1 MQRTSGVWKGVRS
14 ASESSL
20 MLDSDW
26 GMGES
31 GSGLSKG
38 LMESSDN
45 WDLTGD
51 LILSS
56 GNASRM
62 GESGSPL
69 MTGDTWAIS
78 ERLLGGAGECS
89 LLGWGESV
97 RSGLGL
103 RRFRELYPRR
113 LCFRGGTRRFGS
125 IDSGELERRL
135 RFLI

>member
-1 MQRTSGVWKGVRS
+1 
-14 ASESSL
+14 

-38 LMESSDN
+38 LMESSDS

-51 LILSS
+51 LILSL
-56 GNASRM
+56 GNASRT

-69 MTGDTWAIS
+69 MMGDAWAIS
-78 ERLLGGAGECS
+78 ERLLGGAGEYS
-89 LLGWGESV
+89 LLGWGESA

-103 RRFRELYPRR
+103 RRFRVLYPFR
-113 LCFRGGTRRFGS
+113 LRFRGGTCRLRY

>member
-14 ASESSL
+14 ASEPSL

-38 LMESSDN
+38 LMESSDS

-51 LILSS
+51 LILSL
-56 GNASRM
+56 GNASRT

-69 MTGDTWAIS
+69 MMGDAWAIS
-78 ERLLGGAGECS
+78 ERLLGEAGEYS
-89 LLGWGESV
+89 LLGWGESA

-103 RRFRELYPRR
+103 RRFRVLYPWR
-113 LCFRGGTRRFGS
+113 LRFRGGTRRLGS